1 MALFSP
7 DSKPRIEA
15 ILQVLGPGRDAVSLA
30 CTGTSPVLLTPL
42 VLAGTAQVV
51 LLQRVACCSELGPP
65 AMPTGPAAVGV
76 HCAGGGLPAKSVST
90 QTLMKARADG
100 PRAFAPNGAT
110 RSSRPEGWMALVCEH
125 LARLMNTSLHPAAQ
139 GHSIT
144 AAVL

>member
-65 AMPTGPAAVGV
+65 AMPTGPSTVGV
-76 HCAGGGLPAKSVST
+76 HCAGGGLPAKSVCPHRPDEG
-90 QTLMKARADG
+90 AG
-100 PRAFAPNGAT
+100 GWAPGV
-110 RSSRPEGWMALVCEH
+110 RS
-125 LARLMNTSLHPAAQ
+125 
-139 GHSIT
+139 
-144 AAVL
+144 